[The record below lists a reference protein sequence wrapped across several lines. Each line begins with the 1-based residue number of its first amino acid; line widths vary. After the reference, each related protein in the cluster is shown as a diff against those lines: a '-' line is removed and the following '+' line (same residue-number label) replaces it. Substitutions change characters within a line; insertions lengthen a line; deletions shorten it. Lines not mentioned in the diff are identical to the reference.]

1 MLQVGYRRA
10 QGKIMAIQTR
20 QATHDE
26 QAAGGTLVI
35 TNPISGE
42 PVAEVKRFGAADVIE
57 AVEKARRAQPAWAAR
72 PYRERARVVRRFHD
86 RLLDRRD
93 DLMGVIRAES
103 GKSRR
108 DAFVEVFAVAAA
120 ARYYAYNGARH
131 IRPRRAKPA
140 IPLRNR
146 TRIVYHPVGVV
157 GITGAW
163 NFPFIL
169 TIGDAIP
176 ALLAG
181 NGVVIKPASIAPLAA
196 LWARETLV
204 EVGLPA
210 DLLQIATGVGKE
222 IGDTLVDQVDCLMF
236 TGSTKVGRAVAQRA
250 AQRLI
255 PYSMELGGKN
265 AMLVLADANLDHA
278 AIGAV
283 EGAFNNSGQVC
294 INWERVYVDASIYD
308 DFVERLT
315 RRTNELRL
323 GPDATFEVDLGAL
336 MSAEQVAI
344 TDTHV
349 RDAVSKGAK
358 LIAGG
363 RRRPDL
369 GPLFYEPTILADVT
383 PEMRV
388 CSEETFG
395 PVLAVYRVESAEEAI
410 RQANDSR
417 YGLHH
422 GVFTRDRRQGERIA
436 RQLEAGIVC
445 VNDTYA
451 SWAAMDAPMG
461 GFKESGVGRRHGPEG
476 IRKYTEAQTI
486 VVNQTPYQIGSY
498 KTALSFSPFLERA
511 LTLLLRIWRYLPFI
525 R

>member
-1 MLQVGYRRA
+1 
-10 QGKIMAIQTR
+10 MAIQTI
-20 QATHDE
+20 QATLQE
-26 QAAGGTLVI
+26 QAAAETLVI
-35 TNPISGE
+35 TNPLSGE
-42 PVAEVKRFGAADVIE
+42 PAGEVKRFGEGDVIA
-57 AVEKARRAQPAWAAR
+57 AVEKVRRAQPAWAAL
-72 PYRERARVVRRFHD
+72 PYRERARIAKRFHN

-93 DLMGVIRAES
+93 DLIEVIRAES

-108 DAFVEVFAVAAA
+108 DAFVEVFAVTAA

-131 IRPRRAKPA
+131 IRPQRAKPA

-146 TRIVYHPVGVV
+146 TRIVYQPVGVV
-157 GITGAW
+157 GIVGAW

-181 NGVVIKPASIAPLAA
+181 NGVVIKPASIAPLSA

-204 EVGLPA
+204 EAGLPP
-210 DLLQIATGVGKE
+210 DLLQIATGPGRE
-222 IGDTLVDQVDCLMF
+222 IGDALIDHVDCLMF
-236 TGSTKVGRAVAQRA
+236 TGSTKVGREAAQRA
-250 AQRLI
+250 ARRLI

-278 AIGAV
+278 AVGAV

-294 INWERVYVDASIYD
+294 INWERVYVEAPVYD
-308 DFVERLT
+308 DFMERLT

-323 GPDATFEVDLGAL
+323 GPDASFEVDLGSLVNEEQAAL
-336 MSAEQVAI
+336 

-349 RDAVSKGAK
+349 RDALSKGAT

-369 GPLFYEPTILADVT
+369 GPCFYEPTILADVT

-388 CSEETFG
+388 FSEETFG
-395 PVLAVYRVESAEEAI
+395 PVLSVYRVESPQEAI

-422 GVFTRDRRQGERIA
+422 GVFTRDRRQGERVA

-445 VNDTYA
+445 VNDTYV

-461 GFKESGVGRRHGPEG
+461 GLKESGVGRRHGPEG
-476 IRKYTEAQTI
+476 IRKYTEAKTI
-486 VVNQTPYQIGSY
+486 VVNQTGYQIGTY

-511 LTLLLRIWRYLPFI
+511 LTFLLRIWQYVPFI